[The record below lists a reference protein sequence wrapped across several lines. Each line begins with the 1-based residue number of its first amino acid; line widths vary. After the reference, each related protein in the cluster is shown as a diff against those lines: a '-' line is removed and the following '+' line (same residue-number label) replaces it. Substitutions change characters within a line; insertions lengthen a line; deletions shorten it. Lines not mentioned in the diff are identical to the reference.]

1 MAHRREYTASHGS
14 LSCDVIDIDTNEVVE
29 RINFNSER
37 IATDD
42 TIPSDILDIYHGRVS
57 DPVTTAPE
65 ATTETAPPAKK
76 ASTATKAPTAKKAS
90 AKKPAKKA
98 TR

>member
-14 LSCDVIDIDTNEVVE
+14 LSCEVIDIDTNEVVE
-29 RINFNSER
+29 RINFTTER

-57 DPVTTAPE
+57 EPTAPE
-65 ATTETAPPAKK
+65 AAPDQPAAPAAKK
-76 ASTATKAPTAKKAS
+76 ATTPKKAP